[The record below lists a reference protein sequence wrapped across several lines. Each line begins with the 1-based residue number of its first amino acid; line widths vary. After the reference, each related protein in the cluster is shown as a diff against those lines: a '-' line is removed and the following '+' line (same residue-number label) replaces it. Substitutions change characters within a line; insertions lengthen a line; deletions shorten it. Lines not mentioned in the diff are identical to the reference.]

1 MKTSI
6 KLNSASCL
14 ISNQS
19 KQRLSLQFC
28 FLGHFSLFLFLFQ
41 IFQNVTVCMCVC
53 VWVCVCVCVCVC
65 VFMYIILHLRSYDP
79 LIGCMSPVLEHFRT
93 LEAFVSLSLLFAL
106 LLLLLFLLIFFPPS
120 LSFSLFLTHTHIY
133 TLSRQ
138 LITKLFGRGEVN
150 SARAAIYLEKLK
162 SLVFS
167 LSFDFTRFLPL
178 CFCRFI
184 FILIFI
190 LNLVFS
196 WIIIAIFFWS
206 YDFVLFDLEMCFV
219 LFFFYSFFFGF
230 VLWWTLD
237 FLKNFPCFVIKL
249 PTQSFSPVQ
258 EKYKLPYQ
266 IDWGRLSFLVP

>member
-1 MKTSI
+1 MSYIQSI
-6 KLNSASCL
+6 QTAAFPSILFSWAFFSF
-14 ISNQS
+14 S
-19 KQRLSLQFC
+19 LSLPN
-28 FLGHFSLFLFLFQ
+28 FSKC
-41 IFQNVTVCMCVC
+41 NRVHVCVC
-53 VWVCVCVCVCVC
+53 VWVCVCVCVC

-219 LFFFYSFFFGF
+219 LFFFIVF
-230 VLWWTLD
+230 
-237 FLKNFPCFVIKL
+237 
-249 PTQSFSPVQ
+249 
-258 EKYKLPYQ
+258 
-266 IDWGRLSFLVP
+266 FLVLFCDGRWIFWKIFHAL